1 LEHLAYQQMWHSSQ
15 GYSEVA
21 NLRRSHAFILQ
32 KVCKILNQLAR
43 NTILVSNKF
52 IHGTFLSFIITK
64 FCIDGTVCSHCRIY
78 IHEITTV
85 LNLLSEYI
93 CRRGQIGDVNGQ
105 TGTRVIRWHRGHRAA
120 WEDRLLAAG
129 TRPDCLSG
137 QMFRW
142 CECEGGSDGPGELS
156 YALWGHGGRARRPP
170 DGPDGL
176 GARAAQSPV
185 GERG

>member
-1 LEHLAYQQMWHSSQ
+1 MN
-15 GYSEVA
+15 G
-21 NLRRSHAFILQ
+21 
-32 KVCKILNQLAR
+32 
-43 NTILVSNKF
+43 
-52 IHGTFLSFIITK
+52 
-64 FCIDGTVCSHCRIY
+64 
-78 IHEITTV
+78 
-85 LNLLSEYI
+85 
-93 CRRGQIGDVNGQ
+93 RRGQIGDVNGQ

-176 GARAAQSPV
+176 GRAPRSPRGRIWPRRPFIRTKAASNAAKAHNAASHMPRRPPRRRSNVSSHMSALAVPGARDSGLGTTRDAARRLSSCHNAQGSI
-185 GERG
+185 

>member
-1 LEHLAYQQMWHSSQ
+1 MA
-15 GYSEVA
+15 
-21 NLRRSHAFILQ
+21 RSVCCSPSTAKLSPPLKTWPSFDAEGVGTAFS
-32 KVCKILNQLAR
+32 R
-43 NTILVSNKF
+43 LVEAF
-52 IHGTFLSFIITK
+52 
-64 FCIDGTVCSHCRIY
+64 
-78 IHEITTV
+78 V
-85 LNLLSEYI
+85 LMNG
-93 CRRGQIGDVNGQ
+93 RRGQIGDVNGQ
-105 TGTRVIRWHRGHRAA
+105 AGTRVIRWHRGHRAA

-176 GARAAQSPV
+176 GARGAKSPV
-185 GERG
+185 RVRGFNPFPSHVTET

>member
-1 LEHLAYQQMWHSSQ
+1 MN
-15 GYSEVA
+15 G
-21 NLRRSHAFILQ
+21 
-32 KVCKILNQLAR
+32 
-43 NTILVSNKF
+43 
-52 IHGTFLSFIITK
+52 
-64 FCIDGTVCSHCRIY
+64 
-78 IHEITTV
+78 
-85 LNLLSEYI
+85 
-93 CRRGQIGDVNGQ
+93 RRGQIGDVNGQ

-176 GARAAQSPV
+176 GARGAKSPV
-185 GERG
+185 RVRG